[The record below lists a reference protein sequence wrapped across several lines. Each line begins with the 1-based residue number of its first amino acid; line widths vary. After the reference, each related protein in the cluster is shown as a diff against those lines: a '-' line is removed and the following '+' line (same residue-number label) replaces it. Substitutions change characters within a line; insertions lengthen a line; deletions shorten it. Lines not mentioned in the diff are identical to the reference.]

1 MSCTQRLAWLCWI
14 VTYLGFDGSARAESP
29 LIYRCE
35 RQGQPVFSDR
45 PCDGTAQMIALDQ
58 ARTNVYQ
65 HRKYDERVFM
75 PASSKHARTK
85 ATQRAAPVENEDKH
99 RAACA
104 RIDQSIDSVRSKQ
117 RAGYHAKEGVRLD
130 ERLRRLEDE
139 RRVKRC
145 AH

>member
-1 MSCTQRLAWLCWI
+1 
-14 VTYLGFDGSARAESP
+14 V
-29 LIYRCE
+29 
-35 RQGQPVFSDR
+35 
-45 PCDGTAQMIALDQ
+45 IALDQ

-65 HRKYDERVFM
+65 HRKYDERAFVL
-75 PASSKHARTK
+75 ASSKHAGTK
-85 ATQRAAPVENEDKH
+85 TTKRAAAVEDEDKR

-117 RAGYHAKEGVRLD
+117 RAGYRAKEGVRLD